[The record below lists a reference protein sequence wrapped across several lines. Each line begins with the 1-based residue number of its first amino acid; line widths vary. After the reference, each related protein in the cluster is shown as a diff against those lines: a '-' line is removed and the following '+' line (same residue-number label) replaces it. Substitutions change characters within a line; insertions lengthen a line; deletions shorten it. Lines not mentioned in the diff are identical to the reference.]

1 VGVSFARL
9 TTTVSLLE
17 EESSPRNA
25 CVTFHSIAGALTV
38 DWSDAAPCTMLA
50 EVHDPQLWHRVCVV
64 PHRFETSYVGS
75 SESLHHF
82 TPKRF
87 FH

>member
-1 VGVSFARL
+1 VSFARL

-25 CVTFHSIAGALTV
+25 CVTFHSVYTGALNV
-38 DWSDAAPCTMLA
+38 DLSDAAPCTMLA